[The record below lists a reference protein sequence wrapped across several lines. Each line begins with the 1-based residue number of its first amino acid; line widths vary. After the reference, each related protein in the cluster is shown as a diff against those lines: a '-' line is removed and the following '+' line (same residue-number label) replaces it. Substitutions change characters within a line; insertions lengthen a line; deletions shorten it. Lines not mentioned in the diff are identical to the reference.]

1 MHFVLAQSQ
10 SRLVCVRASG
20 CLYEG
25 SSSAVRGVDSN
36 VIAES
41 RESESRSQ
49 RNSCASLSLVAL
61 QGGICNITKS
71 EPVGLLRVPLF
82 VLSRSW
88 VGTCVPV

>member
-1 MHFVLAQSQ
+1 MCL
-10 SRLVCVRASG
+10 RASG
-20 CLYEG
+20 CLCEG
-25 SSSAVRGVDSN
+25 SSSAGCLDDSG

-41 RESESRSQ
+41 CAFESRNQ

-71 EPVGLLRVPLF
+71 EPVGLLQVPLF

-88 VGTCVPV
+88 VGTRVPV